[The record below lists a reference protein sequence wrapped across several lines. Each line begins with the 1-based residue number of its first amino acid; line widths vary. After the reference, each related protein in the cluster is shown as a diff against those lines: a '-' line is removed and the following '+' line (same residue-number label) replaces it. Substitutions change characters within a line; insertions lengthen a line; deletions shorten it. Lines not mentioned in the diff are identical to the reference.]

1 MPSLTLVV
9 MAAGMGSRY
18 GGFKQIE
25 PVGDGGEI
33 LIDYS
38 VYDALRAGFDRIV
51 IILRRDIE
59 EVFRETIG
67 KNIEA
72 AAETDYVFQSLNQLP
87 DGFSLPE
94 GRVKPWGTAQAVLAC
109 REAVQ
114 TPFVA
119 INADDFYGPTAYEA
133 MASQLRE
140 TAGGSGP
147 PEYAMVGYRLINTVS
162 AYGRVTRGVC
172 SMNMDGY
179 LVDIRER
186 FNIEKSGGKIRHS
199 EDGLTWAPL
208 PDDAVAS
215 MNFWGFTLEVFGE
228 LERLFPEFLR
238 TEARSNPK
246 SEFLIPE
253 AVGQLVREGKV
264 RVKILPTQERWFGV
278 TFPEDLP
285 LVRSA
290 IRGLVQKGAYPE
302 NLWPKK

>member
-1 MPSLTLVV
+1 MSSLTLVV

-18 GGFKQIE
+18 GGLKQIE
-25 PVGDGGEI
+25 PVGDRGEI

-51 IILRRDIE
+51 VILRRDIE
-59 EVFRETIG
+59 KVFRETIG

-72 AAETDYVFQSLNQLP
+72 AADTAYVFQSLDQLP
-87 DGFSLPE
+87 GGFSVPE
-94 GRVKPWGTAQAVLAC
+94 GRIKPWGTGQAVLVC

-119 INADDFYGPTAYEA
+119 INADDFYGPTAFEA
-133 MASQLRE
+133 MAGQLRE

-147 PEYAMVGYRLINTVS
+147 HEYAMVGYRLVNTVS
-162 AYGRVTRGVC
+162 AHGRVTRGVC
-172 SMNMDGY
+172 SMDADGY

-186 FNIEKSGGKIRHS
+186 FNIEKSGGEIRHS

-215 MNFWGFTLEVFGE
+215 MNFWGFTPELFGE

-238 TEARSNPK
+238 EEARSNPK
-246 SEFLIPE
+246 AEFLIPE
-253 AVGQLVREGKV
+253 AVGHLVHEGKA

-285 LVRSA
+285 LVRTA
-290 IRGLVQKGAYPE
+290 IRGLVQKGIYPE
-302 NLWPKK
+302 NLWPEK